1 MTTTSDFLR
10 NSQVMYALE
19 VNTTILQRSTDQE
32 LDQIKKGNS
41 VRALVKVDM
50 AYNVNELL

>member
-1 MTTTSDFLR
+1 
-10 NSQVMYALE
+10 MYALE

-32 LDQIKKGNS
+32 LDQIKKGNR